1 MGGLSFLNT
10 GLLFFAAAT
19 ILPLLIW
26 LLAKKKPKRIVFST
40 LRFIKASQE
49 QEKKRTRLK
58 NIILL
63 IIRMLII
70 LLVALAVAR
79 PLFQSKHL
87 KPARQHPPTALA
99 ILLDTSFSMDYVH
112 EARSNLDRA
121 RAAIQKINALC
132 TPQDRLI
139 LVTSDESW
147 NRLHAQIYA
156 GKIPTDLLEKIAV
169 TYSPLALDSMLQL
182 AESKLS
188 DTQLANREL
197 YLLTDGQQQDYPQP
211 REQTLYVIDVS
222 ESKEFENLSCQGARV
237 LPQLVEKSRRQN
249 LEFQLSN
256 HGRQDRTDILV
267 KVVLGGA
274 KVAEKFVDL
283 PALQSVNQT
292 ISIDLQKDGWQSGY
306 VEVMDDRLLP
316 DNRSYFSFPFTA
328 NPRIAVISARQS
340 LPEYLQTMLQVYAG
354 PQAQISILDPRR
366 ISLAT
371 QSEYQTFVIYAP
383 GAFSPKLREF
393 VATLQKSGR
402 GALFCLDPALTSEY
416 KSWLGS
422 TFGLTVSTWQTQAK
436 SISYINKHHFIT
448 SLMADKN
455 LRNKAIT
462 DYWKLSGSGASTLLG
477 SGAEPLAVAKDNL
490 VLWSF
495 DPGSLG
501 SSFFLDAAFAVFAYR
516 SLEFVSTAVAA
527 GENHQLGEV
536 LSAQSIILPDGK
548 LLQLTK
554 RSYKLSEPGIY
565 TLQQNDRASTVIAV
579 DYPRQES
586 VWERM
591 DYSGLTNTKLLDGK
605 WQNSLFHTRLGHD
618 LWKWLLSVA
627 LALFFLEII
636 LVKAEEL
643 RPASAQT
650 SSSTGSK

>member
-87 KPARQHPPTALA
+87 KPSRQHPPTALA

-121 RAAIQKINALC
+121 KAAIGQINSLC
-132 TPQDRLI
+132 NAQDRLI
-139 LVTSDESW
+139 LVTSDDSW

-156 GKIPTDLLEKIAV
+156 GKIPSDILDKIAV
-169 TYSPLALDSMLQL
+169 TYSPLDLGAMLQL
-182 AESKLS
+182 ADEKLR

-197 YLLTDGQQQDYPQP
+197 YLLTDAQKQDYPSIK
-211 REQTLYVIDVS
+211 EQTLYVVDVS
-222 ESKEFENLSCQGARV
+222 EGKEFENLSCQGARV
-237 LPQLVEKSRRQN
+237 LPQLVEKSRRQS
-249 LEFQLSN
+249 LEFQLGN
-256 HGRQDRTDILV
+256 HGKQDRNDVLV

-283 PALQSVNQT
+283 PAQQNVNQT
-292 ISIDLQKDGWQSGY
+292 IAIDLQKDGWQSGY
-306 VEVMDDRLLP
+306 VEVMDDRLPP

-328 NPRIAVISARQS
+328 NPRIAVVSARQS
-340 LPEYLQTMLQVYAG
+340 LPEYLQTLLQVYAG
-354 PQAQISILDPRR
+354 PQGKISLLDSRQ

-371 QSEYQTFVIYAP
+371 QNEYQTFVFYAP
-383 GAFSPKLREF
+383 GALSPKLREF
-393 VATLQKSGR
+393 IAALQKNGR
-402 GALFCLDPALTSEY
+402 GALFCLDSALTSDY
-416 KSWLGS
+416 KNLLGS
-422 TFGLTVSTWQTQAK
+422 TFGLSITSWQTQPK

-455 LRNKAIT
+455 LRNKVIT
-462 DYWKLSGSGASTLLG
+462 DYWKVSGSGAAILLG
-477 SGAEPLAVAKDNL
+477 SGAEPFALAKDNL

-495 DPGSLG
+495 DPASLG
-501 SSFFLDAAFAVFAYR
+501 STFFLDAAFAVFAYR
-516 SLEFVSTAVAA
+516 SLEFVSTAIAA
-527 GENHQLGEV
+527 GESHQIGEV
-536 LSAQSIILPDGK
+536 LSAQSIVLPDGK
-548 LLQLTK
+548 AIQLTN
-554 RSYKLSEPGIY
+554 RSYKLTQPGIY
-565 TLQQNDRASTVIAV
+565 TLRQNDSDSTVIAV

-586 VWERM
+586 TWERM
-591 DYSGLTNTKLLDGK
+591 DYSSLKNTKLLDGK
-605 WQNSLFHTRLGHD
+605 WQNTLFHTRLGHD
-618 LWKWLLSVA
+618 LWKWLLGAA

-643 RPASAQT
+643 RPVSAQT